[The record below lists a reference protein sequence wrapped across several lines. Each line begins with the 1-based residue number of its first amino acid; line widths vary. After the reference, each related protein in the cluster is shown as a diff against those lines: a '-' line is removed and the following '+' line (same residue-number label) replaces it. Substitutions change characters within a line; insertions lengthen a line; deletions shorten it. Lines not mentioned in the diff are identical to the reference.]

1 MQVCGCVWHTTKSGG
16 SFAGSV
22 KPQSGQGA
30 ESVRM
35 ATSSRPGP
43 WSLLGFWLWLQGKAS
58 AGLVGSL
65 RDANGSLPPGNTD
78 CRRCVRRKGKKR
90 KGRLGESVP
99 GRRLFCENRGLHA
112 FSGPWAWA
120 FGATGPPNLTL
131 ATAQV

>member
-58 AGLVGSL
+58 AGLVEACETPTAACLQGI
-65 RDANGSLPPGNTD
+65 RIADDA
-78 CRRCVRRKGKKR
+78 
-90 KGRLGESVP
+90 
-99 GRRLFCENRGLHA
+99 
-112 FSGPWAWA
+112 
-120 FGATGPPNLTL
+120 
-131 ATAQV
+131 